1 MLTTLRYRSKCE
13 RTYLPFSLRHYFLPI
28 LQNKESL
35 TLIKTIVDV
44 QPRAAGSGGGDTPD
58 QIVWR
63 ISDQTRSKI
72 AKSIDKSLINPD
84 LMIPDDMG
92 QLHSLTTVLIHETDR
107 FNTLL
112 HLIHHSLNEL
122 QKAIKVS
129 LEVSYIR
136 RIQVGKN

>member
-1 MLTTLRYRSKCE
+1 M
-13 RTYLPFSLRHYFLPI
+13 I
-28 LQNKESL
+28 Q
-35 TLIKTIVDV
+35 TIVDV
-44 QPRAAGSGGGDTPD
+44 QPRTSGGGEGETPD

-63 ISDQTRSKI
+63 VCDQTRSKI
-72 AKSIDKSLINPD
+72 SHKIDKSLINPE

-112 HLIHHSLNEL
+112 GLIHFSLNEL

-129 LEVSYIR
+129 
-136 RIQVGKN
+136 QQ